1 MNPKDKKRAEKKK
14 EAKKRQQAARRRAEA
29 PEPTETVPLGTV
41 VTRKLG
47 KMAAAPK
54 EEVLPKADELPTRE
68 ELAGVPGMTPMM
80 QELIDAIRTGKYDP
94 QKHLEEILNR
104 QKERAAFR
112 EREIEMYDSVKDTPP
127 ADWKGK
133 DTPFTSPVMW
143 LKGSTWENYNL
154 FPELPTMPHDGTMSH
169 DEFKEHTVRVP
180 GTQFY
185 YSNKTLPL
193 SYSLDTALT
202 RKDRSRA
209 FFDTP
214 IVCPV
219 LFEQTGEDEDYRQ
232 KVWMGLTPME
242 MLTQK
247 KGIDM
252 ARGRVVVGG
261 LGLGWFL
268 KEIAAK
274 PEVREI
280 VVVDKVPELIEFI
293 RPVLEAK
300 YPDVARKVKE
310 WLPGD
315 VYQYMIWDLKMRG
328 YGTPAYALKE
338 ALEPTMY
345 LLDIWPN
352 LGDCDYDRN
361 FVMFET
367 ELGRDKVWG
376 WGRGATHGGEV
387 PQLDAH
393 KKLPYERAYMRK
405 NSCTGCP
412 FSRTGR
418 PWDDDKEGNT
428 DPMRL
433 IVQAHG
439 PFILPCHQEE
449 DYNAE
454 KQGEV
459 YKMAQCAGAAKFRA
473 NLGLKLPECLHELPP
488 DPERAFTSP
497 AEMLAHY
504 NSISVEEAQKILD
517 EVPMEDRLQAELNAQ
532 KVRVYASS
540 RPEGY

>member
-1 MNPKDKKRAEKKK
+1 M
-14 EAKKRQQAARRRAEA
+14 
-29 PEPTETVPLGTV
+29 TEQF
-41 VTRKLG
+41 R
-47 KMAAAPK
+47 
-54 EEVLPKADELPTRE
+54 D
-68 ELAGVPGMTPMM
+68 
-80 QELIDAIRTGKYDP
+80 LIEAIRTGKYNP
-94 QKHLEEILNR
+94 QKHLEEVMER
-104 QKERAAFR
+104 QKKAAEFR
-112 EREIEMYDSVKDTPP
+112 EKEIGMYEAVKDTPP
-127 ADWKGK
+127 KPWLGK
-133 DTPFTSPVMW
+133 DTPFEEGVMW

-154 FPELPTMPHDGTMSH
+154 FPDLPMMPHDGGLSYE
-169 DEFKEHTVRVP
+169 EFKTHSMRCP
-180 GTQFY
+180 GTNFY

-202 RKDRSRA
+202 RKHRSRA
-209 FFDTP
+209 FFDEP

-219 LFEQTGEDEDYRQ
+219 LFEQMGEEEDFRQ
-232 KVWMGLTPME
+232 RIWMGLTPME

-252 ARGRVVVGG
+252 AKGRVVVGG

-268 KEIAAK
+268 KEVAKK

-280 VVVDKVPELIEFI
+280 VVVDMVPELLEWL
-293 RPVLEAK
+293 RPVLEEK
-300 YPDVARKVKE
+300 FPEVARKVKE

-315 VYQYMIWDLKMRG
+315 VYKYMIWDLKMRG
-328 YGTPAYALKE
+328 YGTPQYDLEE
-338 ALEPTMY
+338 ARNPTMY

-361 FVMFET
+361 FIMFET
-367 ELGRDKVWG
+367 ELGRDRVWG

-393 KKLPYERAYMRK
+393 KPLPYERAYVRK
-405 NSCTGCP
+405 KSCSGCP

-418 PWDDDKEGNT
+418 PWDDDKDGST

-439 PFILPCHQEE
+439 PFILPCHQEDKYDE
-449 DYNAE
+449 E

-473 NLGLKLPECLHELPP
+473 NIGVAELLPECIHHLPP
-488 DPERAFTSP
+488 DPEHAFMSP

-504 NSISVEEAQKILD
+504 NSISVEDAQKIVD
-517 EVPMEDRLQAELNAQ
+517 EKPMQVRLQEELNAQ
-532 KVRVYASS
+532 KVRVYATTK
-540 RPEGY
+540 PEGY